1 MGNPTPE
8 QKKII
13 DNMSAN
19 NMVIAAPGSGKS
31 FTMIEGV
38 IAILNQYPYAKIG
51 MVTFT
56 RAATNSLASKL
67 KKKLRPEQLERVLVD
82 TFHGFVKKQLDKI
95 NWSGKMLISSAQRS
109 VIHRAVKE
117 AGVMFQYSEAE
128 FAIDAIGREM
138 DPDIITVRHTR
149 QQIHLFN
156 IYQSLCQKDNVADL
170 NALSR
175 FVVGQ
180 MHSGKMLPLDL
191 THLIVDEVQ
200 DTDSI
205 QYAWIALHT
214 RAGVNTSIVGDDDQ
228 AIYSFRAS
236 GGVKIFQQ
244 FEKNFKP
251 NIFYLNTCFRCE
263 PEILQVADALIQ
275 NNVYRYAKDLKSS
288 KGGGGK
294 VFFRSYVSME
304 DQIQAIINLIDK
316 DPLGWAILSRGN
328 AHLDQIESLL
338 TQPVIRY
345 GGKSFWDEK
354 ETSDVL
360 HLMAFFRHGNDK
372 RLMKRVLALF
382 GEHENILD
390 QVADLMNGRKVTFGE
405 ITIPEESTVETRTLH
420 THFSRFTLECNEKAE
435 IAKRFG
441 NLVKWMEM
449 ASIKMKTNKGT
460 PSLSR
465 IALDTCQQWAEKS
478 GWENMINRAAAMC
491 LGPRKKDEEYTP
503 DKVVLSTL
511 HGSKGLEW
519 KKVIILSCNADQI
532 PSKRSVGPE
541 AIEEERRLLFVGFTR
556 AESQLYVMWYGDPSF
571 FLHECGEEKLAEAA
585 KLRTQ
590 PEISA
595 LE

>member
-1 MGNPTPE
+1 MASPTTE
-8 QKKII
+8 QQKII
-13 DNMSAN
+13 DNISAN

-31 FTMIEGV
+31 FTMIQGV
-38 IAILNQYPYAKIG
+38 VAILAKSPYARIG

-56 RAATNSLASKL
+56 RAATNSLAEKL
-67 KKKLRPEQLERVLVD
+67 KKKLNAEQYERVMVN
-82 TFHGFVKKQLDKI
+82 TFHGFVKMQLDSVG
-95 NWSGKMLISSAQRS
+95 WPGKMLISSAQRS
-109 VIHRAVKE
+109 VIHRSIKE
-117 AGVMFQYSEAE
+117 AGVIFKYPEAE
-128 FAIDAIGREM
+128 FAIDGIGREM
-138 DPDIITVRHTR
+138 DPDIISVRHTR

-156 IYQSLCQKDNVADL
+156 VYQALCQKDNVADL

-175 FVVGQ
+175 FVVSQ
-180 MHSGKMLPLDL
+180 MHSGKMRPLDL

-205 QYAWIALHT
+205 QYAWIAQHT

-244 FEKNFKP
+244 FEKNFRP

-263 PEILQVADALIQ
+263 PEILSIADALITK
-275 NNVYRYAKDLKSS
+275 NVYRYAKDLRSS
-288 KGGGGK
+288 KKGGGK
-294 VFFRSYVSME
+294 VTFQSFVSME
-304 DQIQAIINLIDK
+304 DQIQAVLKLIEK
-316 DPLGWAILSRGN
+316 DPYGWAILSRGN
-328 AHLDQIESLL
+328 AHLDQIESFI

-360 HLMAFFRHGNDK
+360 HLMAFFRQASDK

-382 GEHENILD
+382 GEHEHILD
-390 QVADLMNGRKVTFGE
+390 QVHDRMKSRKVTFDDVSL
-405 ITIPEESTVETRTLH
+405 PEESSTESRTLH
-420 THFSRFTLECNEKAE
+420 THFRRFKENSHDKAE
-435 IAKRFG
+435 IARRIG

-491 LGPRKKDEEYTP
+491 LGPKLKNQEYTP

-519 KKVIILSCNADQI
+519 PRVIILSCNADQI

-541 AIEEERRLLFVGFTR
+541 AIEEERRLLFVGMTR
-556 AESQLYVMWYGDPSF
+556 AERELYVMWYGEPSF
-571 FLHECGEEKLAEAA
+571 FLNECGEEKVKTAA
-585 KLRTQ
+585 INHTQ
-590 PEISA
+590 EKSSENI
-595 LE
+595 